1 MRIWMSGRKRQNY
14 GPGGMKMENKSF
26 RALVVREGEDK
37 VFTRGIE
44 TRSIEDLPEGEV
56 IIRVRYSSVNYKD
69 ALSASGNR
77 GVTRNYPHTPGI
89 DAAGVVE
96 EYTSGTFS
104 PGGEVLVTGYDLGM
118 NTSGGLAEYIRVP
131 ASWVVKLPAG
141 LTLRESMIYGTGG
154 FTAALS
160 VLKLTGAG
168 VKPED
173 GEVLV
178 TGASG
183 GVGSI
188 AMRILAK
195 LGYNVTAAAGIM
207 DEAEFAEWEGKL
219 KSLGAARVIPASEVN
234 DTSGKLM
241 LKGVWPNAVDTVGGN
256 VLATVVKSTAYS
268 GVVTTCGNAAGHELD
283 LNVYPFILRGVSLLG
298 VDSVECPME
307 PRLKVWEKL
316 AGEWKLDNLE
326 EMTTEVTLEG
336 VEERIQLLLAKRSK
350 GRTIVRL

>member
-1 MRIWMSGRKRQNY
+1 
-14 GPGGMKMENKSF
+14 MENVSF
-26 RALVVREGEDK
+26 RALVTREGEDK
-37 VFTRGIE
+37 TF
-44 TRSIEDLPEGEV
+44 TRSIETRNIEDLPAGDVV
-56 IIRVRYSSVNYKD
+56 IKVLYSSVNYKD
-69 ALSASGNR
+69 ALSAAGNR
-77 GVTRNYPHTPGI
+77 GVTRNFPHTPGI
-89 DAAGVVE
+89 DAAGTVE
-96 EYTSGTFS
+96 EDTSGRFS
-104 PGGEVLVTGYDLGM
+104 PGDEVLVTGYDLGM
-118 NTSGGLAEYIRVP
+118 NTSGGLAEYVRVP
-131 ASWVVKLPAG
+131 ADWVVKLPAG
-141 LTLRESMIYGTGG
+141 LTFRESMIYGTAG

-160 VLKLTGAG
+160 VVKLTEAG

-195 LGYNVTAAAGIM
+195 LGYSVVAAAGLM
-207 DEAEFAEWEGKL
+207 DEAEFAQYEEKL
-219 KSLGAARVIPASEVN
+219 KGLGASRVIPAAEVD

-241 LKGVWPNAVDTVGGN
+241 LKPMWPGVVDTVGGN
-256 VLATVVKSTAYS
+256 ILATMVKSAAYG

-326 EMTTEVTLEG
+326 ELSAEISLDE
-336 VEERIQLLLAKRSK
+336 VEERIQLLLAKASK
-350 GRTIVRL
+350 GRTVVKI